1 MKWLSVSESAV
12 SPHRAHAHDQ
22 WVARMPTAEEAAFL
36 ELPAG
41 APVLYVIHTAR
52 AEDGAV
58 LEVAESVWPAGR
70 ILVIDDYEIEADA
83 EQPTSPS
90 EV

>member
-58 LEVAESVWPAGR
+58 RSRRIGLARRSDPGHRRLRDRGR
-70 ILVIDDYEIEADA
+70 RRAA
-83 EQPTSPS
+83 PSPS

>member
-36 ELPAG
+36 ELPP
-41 APVLYVIHTAR
+41 APR
-52 AEDGAV
+52 
-58 LEVAESVWPAGR
+58 SCM
-70 ILVIDDYEIEADA
+70 
-83 EQPTSPS
+83 
-90 EV
+90 